1 MSKVNQTP
9 EQKARDNIDAMLGLA
24 GWLVQDKKKIDFGA
38 GFGIAIREYQ
48 TDVGPADY
56 VLFIDKNPVG
66 VIEAKPEDWGQKI
79 TTVEEQSAGYAT
91 ARALLHDSTAAR
103 VGALFQLLVQDTT
116 AQDFGLPS
124 SAIRLRM

>member
-79 TTVEEQSAGYAT
+79 TTVEDQS
-91 ARALLHDSTAAR
+91 
-103 VGALFQLLVQDTT
+103 GAYGGQSYVRKRSFRSGERWKD
-116 AQDFGLPS
+116 
-124 SAIRLRM
+124 